1 MVIAICGRDD
11 DTGVCFTLATK
22 GKDCYNHLVE
32 ERQRTDLSV
41 GRRKPEDVHDDG
53 RIAERSGEVCFRY
66 GGREGYTNLPYG
78 EYTLIKLNGEC
89 SGECSDAE
97 NQFSMKKED
106 AFPG

>member
-53 RIAERSGEVCFRY
+53 SYMIGTDGDGLYRIGADVSGGWTRKVPK
-66 GGREGYTNLPYG
+66 REKFAKRGY
-78 EYTLIKLNGEC
+78 
-89 SGECSDAE
+89 D
-97 NQFSMKKED
+97 FED
-106 AFPG
+106 HMCG